1 VADRP
6 TITASSRTVTGKG
19 VGRLRRAGVLPAV
32 VYGHGV
38 DSESI
43 QMDARDFENLRRH
56 AGRNA
61 ILDLE
66 LDGGRA
72 RPVMVH
78 DIQIDPVSR
87 KTIHADLF
95 VVRMSEEMTIDVG
108 ISFTGTSVAVEKGGG
123 TLLHLMESIRIKA
136 LPDAIPSILEV
147 DISTMATFDAVLH
160 VRDIPLP
167 AGVTLLTDADEPLAR
182 VQAPRVEEEPVVA
195 EEAGEGAPTAAV
207 EGEAA
212 DAAAAAEVPAADTP
226 RRS

>member
-6 TITASSRTVTGKG
+6 TITASSRTVSGKG

-78 DIQIDPVSR
+78 AIQIDPVSR

-108 ISFTGTSVAVEKGGG
+108 ISFTGTSVAALKTVASGVAKVMSGPEKVPI
-123 TLLHLMESIRIKA
+123 E
-136 LPDAIPSILEV
+136 
-147 DISTMATFDAVLH
+147 
-160 VRDIPLP
+160 
-167 AGVTLLTDADEPLAR
+167 LLTVSR
-182 VQAPRVEEEPVVA
+182 
-195 EEAGEGAPTAAV
+195 
-207 EGEAA
+207 
-212 DAAAAAEVPAADTP
+212 
-226 RRS
+226 